1 MRTIP
6 EMKEILFSS
15 LSVMG
20 EKIMGFLPSLVG
32 AIIVILLGWLF
43 ARIIAYAVKRI
54 LLLAKF
60 DRWNESINKSEI
72 AKKSELTIDPVK
84 IISRFVFWI
93 VMLIVLIIS
102 LEIMGWEAVTDQ
114 VGKLVVYL
122 PKLFIAIVIFIAG
135 MYIANLVK
143 QLLRT
148 ALLSLE
154 VTAAKAISLLA
165 FYIIIILVSIT
176 ALNQAD
182 INTDILNN
190 NIILIL
196 GSVLLAFAISFGLG
210 SVDIIKNILSAL
222 YGKRNFEIGQKVKI
236 GDIEGEILSI
246 DNVSVTIKTPKGK
259 TIIPAKEFYNEKI
272 EVKS

>member
-1 MRTIP
+1 
-6 EMKEILFSS
+6 MKEILFSS

-60 DRWNESINKSEI
+60 DRWNESINQSELARKSEVT
-72 AKKSELTIDPVK
+72 LDPVK

-102 LEIMGWEAVTDQ
+102 LEIMGWEAVTAQ

-148 ALLSLE
+148 TLLSLE
-154 VTAAKAISLLA
+154 VTAAKVISLLA
-165 FYIIIILVSIT
+165 FYIIIILVSLT

-182 INTDILNN
+182 INTEILNN

-196 GSVLLAFAISFGLG
+196 GAALLTFAISFGLG

-236 GDIEGEILSI
+236 GDIEGEILNI
-246 DNVSVTIKTPKGK
+246 DNVSVTIKTTKGK
-259 TIIPAKEFYNEKI
+259 TIIPAREFYNEKI